1 MKFFVPV
8 LLLFVSLNLA
18 QAQQPRSQDDQVH
31 VQPKNLPQPKQEE
44 PQLKDESG
52 KRGESTSQ
60 DSQKGNGEPAKIST
74 DDGVQEMRPYDPHKA
89 AKDVEVGRYYMK
101 HKNYRA
107 ALDRLN
113 EALLYKPNDAEATF
127 YLAETQE
134 KLEMYDRAY
143 RGYRAYLTII
153 PEGPLAKESQQ
164 GLKRLEP
171 RLQNNQPAGQ
181 PADVKQ
187 IMHEGETAL
196 AQNDF
201 EAAHVSFVKALQI
214 TPDDPVANFR
224 VAQSLQGLQRL
235 DEARFFYKKC
245 LTLQPDSKMAADAKR
260 QIADINFILGK

>member
-1 MKFFVPV
+1 MKSA
-8 LLLFVSLNLA
+8 LLLGLILPFSLNLA

-31 VQPKNLPQPKQEE
+31 VKPKNLPPPKEEE
-44 PQLKDESG
+44 PQIKDETG
-52 KRGESTSQ
+52 KKLESTSQ
-60 DSQKGNGEPAKIST
+60 ESQRGNGPPP
-74 DDGVQEMRPYDPHKA
+74 DDGVQEMRPFDPHKA

-171 RLQNNQPAGQ
+171 RLQNNQPDGQ

-224 VAQSLQGLQRL
+224 LAQSLQGLQRL
-235 DEARFFYKKC
+235 DEARIFYKKC
-245 LTLQPDSKMAADAKR
+245 LGLQPDSKMASDAKR
-260 QIADINFILGK
+260 QIAEINYILGK

>member
-1 MKFFVPV
+1 MKFRF
-8 LLLFVSLNLA
+8 LLGLIPLFSLSLA
-18 QAQQPRSQDDQVH
+18 QAQQPRSQDDQPH
-31 VQPKNLPQPKQEE
+31 IQPKNLPQPREE
-44 PQLKDESG
+44 QPQLKDETG
-52 KRGESTSQ
+52 KKGESASQ
-60 DSQKGNGEPAKIST
+60 DSQKGNDEPPAKAST
-74 DDGVQEMRPYDPHKA
+74 DDGVQEMRLYDPHKA

-143 RGYRAYLTII
+143 RGYRAYLTLI
-153 PEGPLAKESQQ
+153 PGGPLAKESQEA
-164 GLKRLEP
+164 LKRLEP
-171 RLQNNQPAGQ
+171 RLQKPAAQ
-181 PADVKQ
+181 SADAKQ

-214 TPDDPVANFR
+214 TTDDPVANFR

-235 DEARFFYKKC
+235 DEARIFYKKC
-245 LTLQPDSKMAADAKR
+245 LTLQPDAKMSAEAKR
-260 QIADINFILGK
+260 QIAEINY